1 MHIGEGDVVR
11 PVSGQWPVASGAGCE
26 VKCSPRPSGASRAE
40 RGRAVAKRYGWH
52 GETAGAAARALRMEG
67 GSAAAAA
74 EAYQY
79 VGPFRL
85 EKTLGKGQTGL
96 VKLGVH
102 CVTGKKVAIKIINR
116 EKLSE
121 SVLMKV
127 PLFL

>member
-1 MHIGEGDVVR
+1 M
-11 PVSGQWPVASGAGCE
+11 Q
-26 VKCSPRPSGASRAE
+26 K
-40 RGRAVAKRYGWH
+40 
-52 GETAGAAARALRMEG
+52 EG
-67 GSAAAAA
+67 GNSGG
-74 EAYQY
+74 EVCQF

-127 PLFL
+127 DGEKTFC